1 MKKSNKLSLLLVPL
15 LVVLSLY
22 ISGYITQFI
31 RNYNE
36 WKLEYGLA
44 SGVSPKLPSGD
55 FMTCVKVTFS
65 SDGLNGIMIIGII
78 IGLIIFYIVF
88 VGKGQKGTTDRKRNI
103 VYSDS
108 GNYGTAG
115 FMTEEEFSSVLEC
128 CSPKNA
134 TGIILGSPIDCPK
147 SKSSAPHPGAI

>member
-55 FMTCVKVTFS
+55 FMTCVKATFS

-78 IGLIIFYIVF
+78 IVLIIFFQIFVHLWTSFFCPFNCLLKFPFIDNHVVTRKEDFWDFPAFVF
-88 VGKGQKGTTDRKRNI
+88 ARACVNRR
-103 VYSDS
+103 
-108 GNYGTAG
+108 
-115 FMTEEEFSSVLEC
+115 
-128 CSPKNA
+128 
-134 TGIILGSPIDCPK
+134 
-147 SKSSAPHPGAI
+147 

>member
-55 FMTCVKVTFS
+55 FMTCVKATFS

-78 IGLIIFYIVF
+78 IGLIIFYIVRYL
-88 VGKGQKGTTDRKRNI
+88 VQKGRFHLHRRLQWRRN
-103 VYSDS
+103 YLLLNGELLLRQDLH
-108 GNYGTAG
+108 TQ
-115 FMTEEEFSSVLEC
+115 
-128 CSPKNA
+128 
-134 TGIILGSPIDCPK
+134 
-147 SKSSAPHPGAI
+147 